1 MASPTYAEIIASLKA
16 TIYLLHLARDRA
28 EVTSTTIATQIDTVQ
43 QGVEGDY
50 VPELLDAVEAF
61 RQKYAGALSSST
73 AQAMILPHLLHLAK
87 LAGWPERDVS
97 SLMGRFYDY
106 CIANSYTVNSRE
118 TTFGAVAAGGTNVG
132 TGTVLRLTKDE
143 NDYPIEANTVE
154 VKTFECIGDG
164 NSATSLGEESFEV
177 RGAYQSKDG
186 LDTLG
191 SGLSGVV
198 YAASGRHTQDLLDNP
213 SFETYSGTA
222 ATPTAIQGW
231 TINTIANVAVDTT
244 GTANYYYRTLPEAS
258 TSYALKISGN
268 VTVEQLFST
277 RQTKLSPSTPYYL
290 QFAYNRET
298 YSGDMTLTI
307 DFGNTTKSVVLA
319 AQAGWN
325 VVNFTMDKKLWFK
338 YFNKAGLSVKFT
350 VSSYASG
357 SVLIDDLILVP
368 MTQIDGTWF
377 TIVGGVTPFLRRD
390 IFTFTDTGGT
400 SAILNY
406 WFSRATGHYL
416 PAVTGAAET
425 ITDPP

>member
-1 MASPTYAEIIASLKA
+1 M
-16 TIYLLHLARDRA
+16 
-28 EVTSTTIATQIDTVQ
+28 
-43 QGVEGDY
+43 
-50 VPELLDAVEAF
+50 
-61 RQKYAGALSSST
+61 
-73 AQAMILPHLLHLAK
+73 
-87 LAGWPERDVS
+87 
-97 SLMGRFYDY
+97 
-106 CIANSYTVNSRE
+106 
-118 TTFGAVAAGGTNVG
+118 
-132 TGTVLRLTKDE
+132 
-143 NDYPIEANTVE
+143 
-154 VKTFECIGDG
+154 KTFECIGDG
-164 NSATSLGEESFEV
+164 NSATSLGEEMFQV

-191 SGLSGVV
+191 SGIDAQIWAV
-198 YAASGRHTQDLLDNP
+198 SGRQTQDLLDNP
-213 SFETYSGTA
+213 SFETYTGTA

-231 TINTIANVAVDTT
+231 TINTIANVAVETT

-258 TSYALKISGN
+258 TSYALKISGA
-268 VTVEQLFST
+268 VTIEQTFASK
-277 RQTKLSPSTPYYL
+277 QTKLNPTTPYYL
-290 QFAYNRET
+290 QFAYNRQT

-319 AQAGWN
+319 AQTGWN

-350 VSSYASG
+350 VSSYNSG

-377 TIVGGVTPFLRRD
+377 TIVGGVTNFLRKD